1 MKSQNMSFSFLCTL
15 FGSLILS
22 LILKPGRILESFE
35 KDLKKTNMTGP
46 NLKFIE
52 NVWSN
57 ETLELLTAMFRA
69 DALPS
74 LSADDIPNSQ
84 YDNIGEAIDPDQDG
98 SCPMRYTIN
107 KRGNKW

>member
-1 MKSQNMSFSFLCTL
+1 MSFSFLCTL
-15 FGSLILS
+15 FGHLILS
-22 LILKPGRILESFE
+22 LISKPGLILERFE
-35 KDLKKTNMTGP
+35 KDLKENNMTRP
-46 NLKFIE
+46 DLKYVE

-74 LSADDIPNSQ
+74 LSADDIPNSI
-84 YDNIGEAIDPDQDG
+84 YDNIGEAIDPDEDG

>member
-1 MKSQNMSFSFLCTL
+1 MSSSFLYT
-15 FGSLILS
+15 FIGSLILS
-22 LILKPGRILESFE
+22 LISKPGRILESFE
-35 KDLKKTNMTGP
+35 KDLTETNMTRP
-46 NLKFIE
+46 DLKFVE

-74 LSADDIPNSQ
+74 LSADDIPNSI
-84 YDNIGEAIDPDQDG
+84 YDNIGEAIDPDEDG

>member
-1 MKSQNMSFSFLCTL
+1 MKTQSTSVSFFLTL
-15 FGSLILS
+15 FGSILFS
-22 LILKPGRILESFE
+22 IIPRPQLLETIKTPGQNNSSQ
-35 KDLKKTNMTGP
+35 
-46 NLKFIE
+46 LKFVE

-57 ETLELLTAMFRA
+57 ETLELLTEMFRA

-74 LSADDIPNSQ
+74 LSADDIPDSEF
-84 YDNIGEAIDPDQDG
+84 DNIGESRDPYHDG